1 LLKSTFL
8 PILKRSVAP
17 VLLGLLCLLIYNAN
31 LRQIGAGDTL
41 PARYLPLILWRYGTL
56 DLDAN
61 TRLVAQG
68 HPVISH
74 QYRAPDVENKVPY
87 FEPWTY
93 WTVRTRNHH
102 LASLYPVVA
111 PVMVAPLYYPAVAW
125 LDAHGWKQPNVGHV
139 AEIMEKLSAS
149 ILASIASILMYL
161 VLRRECGR
169 WTLPLTLAFA
179 FGTNTWMISSQALW
193 QHGAAEVLIAL
204 AMLLVVSKT
213 TTWRTVLLGAVCV
226 LIAANRPPDTVIAGA
241 IVCFM
246 IWRRWRDALWLLAG
260 GVVPLAAVLYYNL
273 EFVGHIAG
281 GYALAIGGS
290 SHAKHLGTFLQPGLS
305 GVGGLLVSPTRG
317 LLVFTPFLV
326 FLPLG
331 LIQRLRSP
339 GTRTLALALSV
350 GVAVQI
356 LAYSQMDWRA
366 GESWGPRWLT
376 DILPVLV
383 WLLAPA
389 VLVLRPFARGALV
402 LTMVMSVAVQVI
414 GAFWY
419 TRTSDE
425 LVFAG
430 GRASLEGAWNPRNIP
445 FLVELRHPPAP
456 PELLFDARGSI
467 DRVGAVLLPGTGEMP
482 KLESGAVLE
491 GWALTGGRSPAQM
504 ILLVDG
510 VVVGSTTEFLPR
522 ADVSEAMQ
530 TRSPS
535 GWRAYANTNGIA
547 PGKRVL
553 QLAVRIHPKGQ
564 ARMIGEMKVMVVAQE
579 PLPKIATTPLKPPT
593 GPELEAM
600 AMHATSLL
608 RKRQSEPG
616 YWLTAHTARL
626 HYEAPQPEM
635 NTYLTAVLVDLLSPI
650 AQKAGIEEMMGR
662 ARKHLSAQIEDTGL
676 VRYHGLPDGPTIG
689 TMGHV
694 ITPDADDTALAWRI
708 AGPGPADPRRERML
722 SELAR
727 YRDVRGLYRTW
738 LAPLNNYQGLDPGND
753 PNPTDICIQMHVY
766 LMLLKF
772 DPPAAQKLGR
782 ALERSIEDGDMW
794 VYYAKAPL
802 IPYLRS
808 VELRLLGCP
817 LPVPTERLALP
828 SAGQEIW
835 SEAARTFVAIMESP
849 QDATTREAAR
859 HLLGRIGHDN
869 FAQIRVTPPMLYHND
884 LSATVKR
891 YYWSE
896 DFGYA
901 LWLRIYEAA
910 GLNAPLS
917 PKQSR

>member
-1 LLKSTFL
+1 
-8 PILKRSVAP
+8 AH
-17 VLLGLLCLLIYNAN
+17 
-31 LRQIGAGDTL
+31 
-41 PARYLPLILWRYGTL
+41 
-56 DLDAN
+56 

-74 QYRAPDVENKVPY
+74 QYRPVDAENKVPY

-125 LDAHGWKQPNVGHV
+125 LDAHGWKQPNIGRV

-149 ILASIASILMYL
+149 ILASIACILMYL

-213 TTWRTVLLGAVCV
+213 TIWRTVLLGAVCV
-226 LIAANRPPDTVIAGA
+226 LIAANRPPDALIAGA
-241 IVCFM
+241 MVCFM

-260 GVVPLAAVLYYNL
+260 AVVPLAAVLYYNL

-339 GTRTLALALSV
+339 GTRELALALSV
-350 GVAVQI
+350 GVAAQI

-376 DILPVLV
+376 DVLPVLI
-383 WLLAPA
+383 WLFAPV
-389 VLVLRPFARGALV
+389 VLVLRPFARGVLV

-430 GRASLEGAWNPRNIP
+430 GRSSMEGAWNPRNVP
-445 FLVELRHPPAP
+445 FLVELQHPPAP
-456 PELLFDARGSI
+456 AELLFDARGSI

-482 KLESGAVLE
+482 RLESGAVLE

-522 ADVSEAMQ
+522 ADVSEALQ
-530 TRSPS
+530 THSPS

-547 PGKRVL
+547 PGKRLL
-553 QLAVRIHPKGQ
+553 QLAVRIQPKGQ
-564 ARMIGEMKVMVVAQE
+564 ARMIGEMKVMVVAPE

-593 GPELEAM
+593 RPELEAM
-600 AMHATSLL
+600 ATHATSLL

-616 YWLTAHTARL
+616 YWLTAHTTGL

-635 NTYLTAVLVDLLSPI
+635 NTYLTAVLVDLLSPV
-650 AQKAGIEEMMGR
+650 AQKAGIEEMMER

-676 VRYHGLPDGPTIG
+676 VRYHGLPDSPTIG

-708 AGPGPADPRRERML
+708 AGPGPEDPRRERML

-738 LAPLNNYQGLDPGND
+738 LAPLSKYQGLDPGND

-782 ALERSIEDGDMW
+782 ALERSFEDGDLW

-802 IPYLRS
+802 IP
-808 VELRLLGCP
+808 
-817 LPVPTERLALP
+817 
-828 SAGQEIW
+828 
-835 SEAARTFVAIMESP
+835 
-849 QDATTREAAR
+849 
-859 HLLGRIGHDN
+859 
-869 FAQIRVTPPMLYHND
+869 
-884 LSATVKR
+884 
-891 YYWSE
+891 
-896 DFGYA
+896 
-901 LWLRIYEAA
+901 
-910 GLNAPLS
+910 
-917 PKQSR
+917 